1 MEGMMKEFS
10 EFTEKYLAVHLTVV
24 VILSAFIIYCLVS

>member
-10 EFTEKYLAVHLTVV
+10 EFTEKYLAVHATVV
-24 VILSAFIIYCLVS
+24 VILSAFIIYCLV

>member
-10 EFTEKYLAVHLTVV
+10 EFTEKYLAVYVTVV
-24 VILSAFIIYCLVS
+24 VILSAFIIYSLVS